1 MNYLKCILKTVLL
14 NLFALSAVFSL
25 IMPIEIKAQ
34 DISITDIYPPSG
46 SRQGKQQVTITGS
59 GFGSEMGT
67 VTFGGSNAEKIID
80 WDSSGEKIECVTPS
94 YDFEKEVLVEVTHK
108 NGQKASGEYEF
119 VRPLKIS
126 SVEPRQGVSN
136 GGDLITIN
144 AMADFNFGSDK
155 GSVTFDGKEAEIDSW
170 NENEIK
176 CYTPSHDTGFVN
188 LVVTAT
194 NWASDTYSFEY
205 IPGENDFYISSVSPS
220 SGLIKG
226 GINITIRGNKFGES
240 QGTVMFGNQQATC
253 STWTDSQIVC
263 TAPSSTTPEHVDIT
277 VYDTNRENSYSY
289 SQGFEYVINA
299 DVVLGISPQVISE
312 SETSSIDITVSVSPV
327 IGTETKLPITVPD
340 ENKYDFKELPSEI
353 TIPANQE
360 TATVKF
366 YTNDD
371 AQCEGAENV
380 TFSLELNDDM
390 VSSQNSSLLIV
401 KDDDICV
408 GENQTYKTIQSAI
421 DAAATDDV
429 INVYNGTYNENIV
442 VDKTV
447 TIKAA
452 GSGAIIA
459 GKENHPV
466 VEIKSDNVTLD
477 GFTIYHTRD
486 DYFRAG
492 IYLLFAD
499 NCKITGNKLGTD
511 ADSIFT
517 GISASNSNNNEISD
531 NSFGLNTSKS
541 INLSASHYNIISGNK
556 FVPCNI
562 YQLWMDS
569 SSHNIIS
576 DNIFDT
582 DNKTENNSLSSI
594 TLDYSYYNVISDN
607 KDIRLI
613 DLYLSFYNSARN
625 NTVNHLYRGFELVK
639 SDSNDFSRNHLIS
652 YHEEINNVYASSSSS
667 NSFYRNIFES
677 DSGGISMLMSED
689 NMFYFNDISGTVVS
703 NYPPSFNI
711 WSMPTAYYQYRD
723 NNFSNPVRMP
733 GNYHVSNPNKTDSD
747 GDGIADAVYTLPDK
761 EPEDYYPLVSAS
773 ANYTLDVRW
782 LNSDNVIYEDGTD
795 LMFTEQSLNN
805 LRDDMGK
812 KGTLSETVDSVISI
826 LEQYRDSGYKNDEL
840 KNIIENNQ
848 QVAQYKWLILKHA
861 VTLIPE
867 LVAVKGGTSE
877 IWFADQAEQGD
888 KSYSSFAGQIL
899 FTSPPANGEIKV
911 DIGTA
916 TTEWN
921 FSDFTPGV
929 IDKTFGDGN
938 SKILTFDVRTENAFT
953 VPSDK
958 KLAIRIANT
967 NTDNNSSYEVLTGG
981 TWSYIT
987 LSPLSSTTTVNFSS
1001 STQSP
1006 VSEGDTVTVKI
1017 EMNSVSDSAVTVPFT
1032 ITGVETDD
1040 YTISGAAEN
1049 GGSYSVTIN
1058 PGEKEKEITINLKS
1072 DNTCG
1077 EGDENIILAMGEV
1090 TNAVKGNDTTLE
1102 FAVTDAD
1109 GTCVINFEPALKI
1122 ASESESVHNVNVKI
1136 VSEPDSQEASESV
1149 SELPITV
1156 PFTVSGTATDKKD
1169 YSLSVSNN
1177 EVTIPAGNTT
1187 GTIKITVTDDNI
1199 CENEENITLS
1209 IGDVSNAVKGNNNEH
1224 MLTIQDNDT
1233 CNVIFESNP
1242 QTVSEEE
1249 SVHVVNV
1256 KIDSNMV
1263 SESTITVPFTVSGTA
1278 TDEEDYSLSASNN
1291 EVTIPAENTTGNIAI
1306 NVTDDNICEGEE
1318 SITLAIGDADEVNN
1332 NVYML
1337 TIQDN
1342 DTCTVIFESDSQEV
1356 SERESD
1362 VSVGLKT
1369 DSGAVSESPITVPFT
1384 VSGTAGNGTDYYL
1397 ADGESIIES
1406 GSATGNI
1413 SFNVINDSELCEVP
1427 ETVVLTLTDNNSVH
1441 HTVNIKESKCPGDTN
1456 SDSIIDLAD
1465 AVAALKVLV
1474 NLETSANGETA
1485 DVNGDKRIGSEEAVY
1500 VLQEV
1505 SEVTQPAAGFTI
1517 ELTEPDP
1524 DTGKLITTEDKGTAS
1539 FTVRLNSKPSADVKV
1554 KVWSSDESE
1563 GTVDK
1568 SELIFTQNN
1577 WEEPQT
1583 VTVTGV
1589 EDYMVDGDTEYEIT
1603 LEAVSADTN
1612 YNGLDPD
1619 DVSVINKD
1627 NNEYIK
1633 DMIDTSRIPESLT
1646 TYEYKYPSVTPVLYI
1661 SLNKQPKGKV
1671 TVQVSSSDP
1680 GEGVVGIGG
1689 SYSENIELTFEPD
1702 NWSGRTVYVAG
1713 KNDSEVDGDQKYFIS
1728 LEASSDVPEYI
1739 DGTIEEIPA
1748 LNTDDDKITLN
1759 PSSGTGGTEVT
1770 ITGTDNIGTGK
1781 IFGNEEGEIFFGDNK
1796 AEINSWSINKIICV
1810 TPDGTGNTELKII
1823 RKDETN
1829 ACELGLCPS
1838 FEYTP

>member
-46 SRQGKQQVTITGS
+46 SRQGKQQVTITGF

-67 VTFGGSNAEKIID
+67 VTFGGSNAEKIIE
-80 WDSSGEKIECVTPS
+80 WDSSGENIECVTPY

-144 AMADFNFGSDK
+144 AMADFNFGPDK
-155 GSVTFDGKEAEIDSW
+155 GSVTFDGTETQIISW
-170 NENEIK
+170 NESEIK
-176 CYTPSHDTGFVN
+176 CYTPSHDTGFAD
-188 LVVTAT
+188 LVVTAK
-194 NWASDTYSFEY
+194 NWASDTYLFEY
-205 IPGENDFYISSVSPS
+205 VPGENDFYISSVSPS
-220 SGLIKG
+220 SGLTKG
-226 GINITIRGNKFGES
+226 GTDITIRGNKFGES

-253 STWTDSQIVC
+253 STWTDSQLVC

-277 VYDTNRENSYSY
+277 VYDSNRENSYSY

-299 DVVLGISPQVISE
+299 DVILGISPQVISE
-312 SETSSIDITVSVSPV
+312 SETSSIDITVTVSPV
-327 IGTETKLPITVPD
+327 IGTETKLPISVPI
-340 ENKYDFKELPSEI
+340 ENKYDFKDIPSEI

-366 YTNDD
+366 YINDD

-390 VSSQNSSLLIV
+390 VSNQNSSLLIV

-442 VDKTV
+442 VDKTL

-452 GSGAIIA
+452 GTGAIIA

-486 DYFRAG
+486 DCFRAG
-492 IYLLFAD
+492 IYLLFAE
-499 NCKITGNKLGTD
+499 NCKITGNKFGTD
-511 ADSIFT
+511 ADSIFI

-531 NSFGLNTSKS
+531 NSFGLNTSKN
-541 INLSASHYNIISGNK
+541 INLSASHYNIISGNR

-562 YQLWMDS
+562 YQLCMDS
-569 SSHNIIS
+569 SSHNTVS

-582 DNKTENNSLSSI
+582 DDKTENNSLSSI

-607 KDIRLI
+607 QDIRLI

-625 NTVNHLYRGFELVK
+625 NTVNHLYSGFELIK
-639 SDSNDFSRNHLIS
+639 SDSNDFSRNHLVS
-652 YHEEINNVYASSSSS
+652 YHEEINNVYASKSSS

-689 NMFYFNDISGTVVS
+689 NMFYFNDVSGTVVS
-703 NYPPSFNI
+703 NHPPSFNI

-747 GDGIADAVYTLPDK
+747 GNGIADAVYALPDK

-812 KGTLSETVDSVISI
+812 KGIVSETVDSVISI
-826 LEQYRDSGYKNDEL
+826 LEQYRNSGYKNDEL

-848 QVAQYKWLILKHA
+848 QLAQYKWLILKHA

-877 IWFADQAEQGD
+877 IWIADQAEQGD
-888 KSYSSFAGQIL
+888 TSYSSFAGQIL

-916 TTEWN
+916 TAEWN

-953 VPSDK
+953 VPSGK

-967 NTDNNSSYEVLTGG
+967 NTDNSSSYEVLTGG

-987 LSPLSSTTTVNFSS
+987 LSSLSSTTTVNFSS

-1040 YTISGAAEN
+1040 YTISGAEN

-1077 EGDENIILAMGEV
+1077 EGEENIILEMGEV
-1090 TNAVKGNDTTLE
+1090 TNAVKGNDDTLE

-1109 GTCVINFEPALKI
+1109 GACVINFEV
-1122 ASESESVHNVNVKI
+1122 ASQRFSEEEPVHTVNVKTDSNM
-1136 VSEPDSQEASESV
+1136 VSESI
-1149 SELPITV
+1149 ITV
-1156 PFTVSGTATDKKD
+1156 PYTISGTATNNKD
-1169 YSLSVSNN
+1169 YSLGDSPELNN
-1177 EVTIPAGNTT
+1177 EVTIPAGVST
-1187 GTIKITVTDDNI
+1187 GKI
-1199 CENEENITLS
+1199 E
-1209 IGDVSNAVKGNNNEH
+1209 
-1224 MLTIQDNDT
+1224 
-1233 CNVIFESNP
+1233 
-1242 QTVSEEE
+1242 
-1249 SVHVVNV
+1249 
-1256 KIDSNMV
+1256 
-1263 SESTITVPFTVSGTA
+1263 
-1278 TDEEDYSLSASNN
+1278 
-1291 EVTIPAENTTGNIAI
+1291 I
-1306 NVTDDNICEGEE
+1306 NVTDDEICEEE
-1318 SITLAIGDADEVNN
+1318 EDIILTMGDVSDAVKG
-1332 NVYML
+1332 
-1337 TIQDN
+1337 DN
-1342 DTCTVIFESDSQEV
+1342 DIYTLTVIDNDICTVTFESDFQEV
-1356 SERESD
+1356 SERDSA

-1369 DSGAVSESPITVPFT
+1369 DLASESQIKVSFT
-1384 VSGTAGNGTDYYL
+1384 VSGTADETDHNLVDGEGITENGTG
-1397 ADGESIIES
+1397 A
-1406 GSATGNI
+1406 I
-1413 SFNVINDSELCEVP
+1413 SFNVTDDDVLCEDI
-1427 ETVVLTLTDNNSVH
+1427 ETVVLTLNNTV
-1441 HTVNIKESKCPGDTN
+1441 HTVNIKESKCPGDAN
-1456 SDSIIDLAD
+1456 ADSTVDLAD
-1465 AVAALKVLV
+1465 VIAVLKVLV
-1474 NLETSANGETA
+1474 NLETPINAETA
-1485 DVNGDKRIGSEEAVY
+1485 DVNGDKRIGSEEAIY
-1500 VLQEV
+1500 VLQ
-1505 SEVTQPAAGFTI
+1505 
-1517 ELTEPDP
+1517 L
-1524 DTGKLITTEDKGTAS
+1524 L
-1539 FTVRLNSKPSADVKV
+1539 
-1554 KVWSSDESE
+1554 
-1563 GTVDK
+1563 
-1568 SELIFTQNN
+1568 SEL
-1577 WEEPQT
+1577 
-1583 VTVTGV
+1583 
-1589 EDYMVDGDTEYEIT
+1589 EI
-1603 LEAVSADTN
+1603 
-1612 YNGLDPD
+1612 
-1619 DVSVINKD
+1619 
-1627 NNEYIK
+1627 
-1633 DMIDTSRIPESLT
+1633 
-1646 TYEYKYPSVTPVLYI
+1646 
-1661 SLNKQPKGKV
+1661 
-1671 TVQVSSSDP
+1671 
-1680 GEGVVGIGG
+1680 
-1689 SYSENIELTFEPD
+1689 
-1702 NWSGRTVYVAG
+1702 
-1713 KNDSEVDGDQKYFIS
+1713 
-1728 LEASSDVPEYI
+1728 
-1739 DGTIEEIPA
+1739 
-1748 LNTDDDKITLN
+1748 
-1759 PSSGTGGTEVT
+1759 
-1770 ITGTDNIGTGK
+1770 
-1781 IFGNEEGEIFFGDNK
+1781 
-1796 AEINSWSINKIICV
+1796 KII
-1810 TPDGTGNTELKII
+1810 N
-1823 RKDETN
+1823 
-1829 ACELGLCPS
+1829 
-1838 FEYTP
+1838 